1 MAIDRKLLL
10 AALLSSAVLI
20 GAGTTPK
27 PLAATPKSQ
36 TTPHVATVTDA
47 SVAERVLSAH
57 TKEEQLAL
65 ADYFKAKAAAE
76 DPRIDHFEQLF
87 RAYLKMEGK
96 LAEPLQRQSRLL
108 LKAARMSKQRY
119 LLLSQAHRT
128 IAWEAYER

>member
-20 GAGTTPK
+20 GASTPPK
-27 PLAATPKSQ
+27 PLAATPKPK
-36 TTPHVATVTDA
+36 TTPHVAPVTDA
-47 SVAERVLSAH
+47 NVADRVLSAH
-57 TKEEQLAL
+57 TKDDQLAL
-65 ADYFKAKAAAE
+65 ADYFKAKAEAE
-76 DPRIDHFEQLF
+76 DPRIDHFDKLF
-87 RAYLKMEGK
+87 RAYMKMEGK

-128 IAWEAYER
+128 IAWEAYEK